1 MQLVDANVLLYAV
14 NESASKHEPSRG
26 WLDAAL
32 AGREPI
38 GFSWVVLLAFL
49 RLTTRVGLFPHPL
62 SVAEAVSR
70 VREWLEQPPSVV
82 VEPTARHAAV
92 LAGLLEQAETGGN
105 LVNDA
110 HLAALAVEHAAT
122 IISYDTDFLGFQRC
136 VGSQPPTSPASAR

>member
-1 MQLVDANVLLYAV
+1 VQLVDANVLLYAV

-26 WLDAAL
+26 WLDEAL

-49 RLTTRVGLFPHPL
+49 RLATRVGLFPQPL
-62 SVAEAVSR
+62 PVAQAISR
-70 VREWLEQPPSVV
+70 VREWLEQPPTVV

-92 LAGLLEQAETGGN
+92 LAGLLEQAGTAGN

-122 IISYDTDFLGFQRC
+122 IISYDTDFLRFSG
-136 VGSQPPTSPASAR
+136 VVSQPPPPAPAR

>member
-14 NESASKHEPSRG
+14 NESAAKHEPSRA
-26 WLDAAL
+26 WLDEAL
-32 AGREPI
+32 AGREPV

-49 RLTTRVGLFPHPL
+49 RLATRVGLFPHPL
-62 SVAEAVSR
+62 PVGGAVAR

-92 LAGLLEQAETGGN
+92 LAGLLEQTGTGGN

-122 IISYDTDFLGFQRC
+122 IVSYDSEYLRFSG
-136 VGSQPPTSPASAR
+136 VVAQPPSRPTADR